1 MTQAFPLQ
9 WPHGRP
15 RTKARGSSSF
25 KVTPRRAF
33 DELMDELVR
42 FGAGNPVVSTNAPL
56 RKDGTPYADALDDPL
71 DDPGVAVYFTRKN
84 RLVCLACDTYSLP
97 FENIRAIG
105 LSIKALRDMDRW
117 GAGQVLDQA
126 FEGFT
131 ALPPPGAMS
140 DAPSQAWWV
149 VLDIDAGATTTEIRD
164 AWKSAARKAGGATVE
179 LNAAR
184 DAGLAARAGQ
194 S

>member
-9 WPHGRP
+9 WPAGRP
-15 RTKARGSSSF
+15 RTANRTGSAF
-25 KVTPRRAF
+25 KVAPRQAY
-33 DELMDELVR
+33 DDLIAELAR
-42 FGAGNPVVSTNAPL
+42 FGVQSVVVSTNCPL
-56 RKDGTPYADALDDPL
+56 RRDGTPYADALDDRLP
-71 DDPGVAVYFTRKN
+71 DPGVAVYFMRKK
-84 RLVCLACDTYSLP
+84 RLVCLACDTYGLP

-131 ALPPPGAMS
+131 TLPPPGA
-140 DAPSQAWWV
+140 AAEPSSAAWWMILGV
-149 VLDIDAGATTTEIRD
+149 DAMAGPEAIRE
-164 AWKSAARKAGGATVE
+164 AYKAKARAAGGASAE

-184 DAGLAARAGQ
+184 DAGLAARGAA
-194 S
+194 